1 MDKTLLHVFRNTPFG
16 REIFLQSLYF
26 CKTTGT
32 SVVVYIPESTK
43 FLMYFENDVVQ
54 VDLDG
59 SYLTEPST
67 AREHAEALAKTAGI
81 EPRFLKP
88 KNYTASTLPDIPVNF
103 DFMCCPRSISDLS
116 TKISLGKIGPKVRRI
131 VGQADFPVLMPCS
144 IFKEWKSITVFF
156 GGSNNAVKALKLGI
170 TIGRKT
176 GLPVDMF
183 TQAEGK
189 KKEKLEDVLIEK
201 GVYETVKKEVR
212 QWKYYEQGKFEH
224 NLYDVE
230 HNALGVIGAFGHGM
244 IKDIL
249 FGSTMEKAQTLLTN
263 NLLIVGPNYVL
274 PPN

>member
-1 MDKTLLHVFRNTPFG
+1 MDKTIFHVFRNTPLG

-26 CKTTGT
+26 CRTTGT
-32 SVVVYIPESTK
+32 SIAVYIPESTK

-59 SYLTEPST
+59 SYLSAQST
-67 AREHAEALAKTAGI
+67 AGEHAEALAQTAGI

-88 KNYTASTLPDIPVNF
+88 KNYTASTLPDLPVHF

-116 TKISLGKIGPKVRRI
+116 SKISLGNIGPKVRRI
-131 VGQADFPVLMPCS
+131 VHQARFPVLMPCS
-144 IFKEWKSITVFF
+144 LFKEWKSVTVFF
-156 GGSNNAVKALKLGI
+156 GGSINSVKSLKLGI
-170 TIGRKT
+170 ALGRKT

-189 KKEKLEDVLIEK
+189 KKEKLEDVLIER
-201 GVYETVKKEVR
+201 GMYETVKQEVR
-212 QWKYYEQGKFEH
+212 QWKFYEQGQFEH

-244 IKDIL
+244 IKDVI
-249 FGSTMEKAQTLLTN
+249 FGSTMEKVQIVLPN
-263 NLLIVGPNYVL
+263 NLLIVGPNYVV
-274 PPN
+274 PAN

>member
-1 MDKTLLHVFRNTPFG
+1 MDKTLFHVFRNTPFG

-26 CKTTGT
+26 CRTIGT
-32 SVVVYIPESTK
+32 SIAVYVPESTK

-59 SYLTEPST
+59 SYLAAKST
-67 AREHAEALAKTAGI
+67 AREHAEYLAQTAGI

-116 TKISLGKIGPKVRRI
+116 SKISLGSIGPKVRRI
-131 VGQADFPVLMPCS
+131 VHQARFPVLMPSS

-156 GGSNNAVKALKLGI
+156 GGSTNAVKALKLGI
-170 TIGRKT
+170 AIGRKT

-189 KKEKLEDVLIEK
+189 KKEKLEDILIER
-201 GVYETVKKEVR
+201 GMYETVKKEVR
-212 QWKYYEQGKFEH
+212 QWKYYEKGKFEH

-230 HNALGVIGAFGHGM
+230 HNAMGVIGAFGHGM

-249 FGSTMEKAQTLLTN
+249 FGSTMEKVQTVLTN
-263 NLLIVGPNYVL
+263 NLLIVGPNYVV